1 MTKDSDNGSQLE
13 TYRREFPVV
22 DSYIYL
28 DNAGVAPVPLRVGT
42 AVAEF
47 LREASS
53 LGFAGYSRWME
64 RVERVRGLSARL
76 VGAGSD
82 EIAFVKNTSH
92 GISIVAGGLDW
103 KDGDNVLVF
112 EKDFPTNIYP
122 WLALERKG
130 VSVRYIPLGG
140 DGRISI
146 KDVERLTDSRT
157 KLISMSTVQS
167 LNGFM
172 MDPEELRRFCS
183 ERGVL
188 LFLDAIQS
196 LGAVPMDVDKYG
208 ADFLSADGHKWL
220 LAPEGTGIFY
230 CRKERAKELYP
241 NLVGWKSVVHEAE
254 FERIELTLKED
265 ALRFEEGSYNVM
277 GIIALGAA
285 LDLLFEAGMDRV
297 HSRILDLGDLVI
309 GEADRRGFE
318 VRTPREREKRGGIVS
333 FAGPFDPKKV
343 KASLMTR
350 RMVVNERGGALRM
363 APHFYNSE
371 EEILLAFKEIDSL
384 TGRA

>member
-1 MTKDSDNGSQLE
+1 MTKDSDNDIRLE
-13 TYRREFPVV
+13 KYRREFPVT

-47 LREASS
+47 LKEASS
-53 LGFAGYSRWME
+53 LGFAGYAKWME
-64 RVERVRGLSARL
+64 SVERVRGLSARL
-76 VGAGSD
+76 VGAERD

-103 KDGDNVLVF
+103 KSGDNVLVF

-130 VSVRYIPLGG
+130 VSMRYIPLGG

-146 KDVERLTDSRT
+146 KDIERLTDSRT

-172 MDPEELRRFCS
+172 MDPEELREFCS
-183 ERGVL
+183 ERGIL

-196 LGAVPMDVDKYG
+196 LGAVPMDVDRYG
-208 ADFLSADGHKWL
+208 ADFLSADGHKWM

-254 FERIELTLKED
+254 FERVELTLKED

-285 LDLLFEAGMDRV
+285 LGLLFEAGMGRV

-318 VRTPREREKRGGIVS
+318 VRTPRERDMRGGIVS

-343 KASLMTR
+343 KASLMAR

-371 EEILLAFKEIDSL
+371 DEIFQVFEEIDGL
-384 TGRA
+384 TGQA

>member
-1 MTKDSDNGSQLE
+1 MTKDSETAAPLE
-13 TYRREFPVV
+13 RYRREFPVT
-22 DSYIYL
+22 DSYVYL
-28 DNAGVAPVPLRVGT
+28 DHAGVAPVPLRVGE

-47 LREASS
+47 LREASEM
-53 LGFAGYSRWME
+53 GFAGYSRWME
-64 RVERVRGLSARL
+64 RVERVRRLSAGL
-76 VGAGSD
+76 VGAEID

-103 KDGDNVLVF
+103 KSGDNVLVF

-130 VSVRYIPLGG
+130 VSVRYIPPGG

-146 KDVERLTDSRT
+146 KDIEKLTDSRT
-157 KLISMSTVQS
+157 RLISMSTVQA

-172 MDPEELRRFCS
+172 MDPEELRELCS
-183 ERGVL
+183 GRGVL

-196 LGAVPMDVDKYG
+196 LGAVPMDVDRYG

-230 CRKERAKELYP
+230 CRKGRAKELYP
-241 NLVGWKSVVHEAE
+241 NLIGWKSVVHEAE

-277 GIIALGAA
+277 GIIALGAS
-285 LDLLFEAGMDRV
+285 LDLLFEAGIERV
-297 HSRILDLGDLVI
+297 RSRILALGDLI
-309 GEADRRGFE
+309 INEADRRGFQ
-318 VRTPREREKRGGIVS
+318 VKTPRERESRGGIVS
-333 FAGPFDPKKV
+333 FAGPFDPKKM
-343 KASLMTR
+343 KASLMSR
-350 RMVVNERGGALRM
+350 RMVVNERGGALRL
-363 APHFYNSE
+363 APHFYNTE
-371 EEILLAFKEIDSL
+371 EEVLRLFSEIDGLAS
-384 TGRA
+384 RA

>member
-1 MTKDSDNGSQLE
+1 MTKDSEIAAPLE
-13 TYRREFPVV
+13 RYRSEFPVT
-22 DSYIYL
+22 DSYVYL
-28 DNAGVAPVPLRVGT
+28 DHAGVAPVPLRVGE

-47 LREASS
+47 LREASEM
-53 LGFAGYSRWME
+53 GFAGYSRWME
-64 RVERVRGLSARL
+64 RVERVRRLSAGL
-76 VGAGSD
+76 VGAEID

-103 KDGDNVLVF
+103 KSGDNVLVF

-146 KDVERLTDSRT
+146 KDIEKLSDSRT
-157 KLISMSTVQS
+157 RLISMSTVQA

-172 MDPEELRRFCS
+172 MDPEELRDLCS
-183 ERGVL
+183 GRGIL

-196 LGAVPMDVDKYG
+196 LGAVPMDVDRYG

-241 NLVGWKSVVHEAE
+241 NLIGWKSVVHEAE

-277 GIIALGAA
+277 GIIALGAS
-285 LDLLFEAGMDRV
+285 LDLLFEAGIERV
-297 HSRILDLGDLVI
+297 RSRILDLGDLI
-309 GEADRRGFE
+309 ISEADGRGFR
-318 VRTPREREKRGGIVS
+318 VKTPRERERRGGIVS
-333 FAGPFDPKKV
+333 FAGPFDPKKM
-343 KASLMTR
+343 KQSLMSR
-350 RMVVNERGGALRM
+350 RVVVNERGGALRL
-363 APHFYNSE
+363 APHFYNTE
-371 EEILLAFKEIDSL
+371 EEVLRLFEEIDGLAS
-384 TGRA
+384 RA

>member
-1 MTKDSDNGSQLE
+1 MTKDSVITAPLE
-13 TYRREFPVV
+13 AFRLEFPVT
-22 DSYIYL
+22 DSYVYL
-28 DNAGVAPVPLRVGT
+28 DHAGVAPVPLRVGE

-47 LREASS
+47 LKEASS
-53 LGFAGYSRWME
+53 MGFAGYSGWME
-64 RVERVRGLSARL
+64 RVERVRSLSARL
-76 VGAGSD
+76 VGAESD

-92 GISIVAGGLDW
+92 GISIVAGGFDW
-103 KDGDNVLVF
+103 KSGDNVLVF

-130 VSVRYIPLGG
+130 VSVRYIPPGR

-146 KDVERLTDSRT
+146 RDIEKLTDSRT
-157 KLISMSTVQS
+157 RLISMSTVQA

-172 MDPEELRRFCS
+172 MDPEELRELCS
-183 ERGVL
+183 RRGVL

-241 NLVGWKSVVHEAE
+241 NLIGWKSVVHEAE

-277 GIIALGAA
+277 GIIALGAS
-285 LDLLFEAGMDRV
+285 LDLLFEAGIEHV
-297 HSRILDLGDLVI
+297 NSRILGLGDLTI
-309 GEADRRGFE
+309 SEADKRGFE
-318 VRTPREREKRGGIVS
+318 MKTPREREKRGGIVS
-333 FAGPFDPKKV
+333 FAGPFDPKKM
-343 KASLMTR
+343 KESLMGR
-350 RMVVNERGGALRM
+350 RIVVNERGGALRL
-363 APHFYNSE
+363 APHFYNTE
-371 EEILLAFKEIDSL
+371 EEVLRLFEEIDDLAS
-384 TGRA
+384 RV

>member
-1 MTKDSDNGSQLE
+1 MTKDSETAAPLE
-13 TYRREFPVV
+13 RYRREFPVT
-22 DSYIYL
+22 DSYVYL
-28 DNAGVAPVPLRVGT
+28 DHAGVAPVSLRVGE

-47 LREASS
+47 LREASEM
-53 LGFAGYSRWME
+53 GFAGYSRWME
-64 RVERVRGLSARL
+64 RVERVRRLSAGL
-76 VGAGSD
+76 VGAEID

-103 KDGDNVLVF
+103 KSGDNVLVF

-130 VSVRYIPLGG
+130 VSVRYIPPGG

-146 KDVERLTDSRT
+146 KDIERLSDSRT
-157 KLISMSTVQS
+157 RLISMSTVQA

-172 MDPEELRRFCS
+172 MDPEELREFCS
-183 ERGVL
+183 ARGVL

-196 LGAVPMDVDKYG
+196 LGAVPMDVERYG

-241 NLVGWKSVVHEAE
+241 NLIGWKSVVHEAE

-277 GIIALGAA
+277 GIIALGAS
-285 LDLLFEAGMDRV
+285 LDLLFEAGIERV
-297 HSRILDLGDLVI
+297 RSRILGLGDLI
-309 GEADRRGFE
+309 ISEADRRGFQ
-318 VRTPREREKRGGIVS
+318 VKTPRERERRGGIVS
-333 FAGPFDPKKV
+333 FAGPFDPKKM
-343 KASLMTR
+343 KASLMSR
-350 RMVVNERGGALRM
+350 RIVVNERGGALRL
-363 APHFYNSE
+363 APHFYNTE
-371 EEILLAFKEIDSL
+371 EEVLRLFSEIDGLAS
-384 TGRA
+384 RV

>member
-1 MTKDSDNGSQLE
+1 MTKDSDKDTWIE
-13 TYRREFPVV
+13 KYRREFPVT

-28 DNAGVAPVPLRVGT
+28 DNAGVAPVSLRVGA

-47 LREASS
+47 LKEASS
-53 LGFAGYSRWME
+53 LGFAGYAKWME
-64 RVERVRGLSARL
+64 SVERVRGLSARL
-76 VGAGSD
+76 VGAEND

-103 KDGDNVLVF
+103 KSGDNVIVF

-130 VSVRYIPLGG
+130 VSVRYVQLGG

-146 KDVERLTDSRT
+146 KDIEKLTDART
-157 KLISMSTVQS
+157 RLISMSSVQS

-172 MDPEELRRFCS
+172 MDPGELKELCGG
-183 ERGVL
+183 RGIL

-196 LGAVPMDVDKYG
+196 LGAVPMDVGRYG
-208 ADFLSADGHKWL
+208 ADFLSADGHKWM

-241 NLVGWKSVVHEAE
+241 NLLGWKSVVHEAE
-254 FERIELTLKED
+254 FERVELTLKED

-309 GEADRRGFE
+309 AEADRRGFE
-318 VRTPREREKRGGIVS
+318 VRTPREREMRGGIVS
-333 FAGPFDPKKV
+333 FDGPFDPKKV
-343 KASLMTR
+343 KASLMAR

-371 EEILLAFKEIDSL
+371 DEILQAFEEIDSL

>member
-1 MTKDSDNGSQLE
+1 MTKDSEIAAPLE
-13 TYRREFPVV
+13 RYRSEFPVT
-22 DSYIYL
+22 DSYVYL
-28 DNAGVAPVPLRVGT
+28 DHAGVAPVPLRVGE
-42 AVAEF
+42 AVAEL
-47 LREASS
+47 LREASEM
-53 LGFAGYSRWME
+53 GFAGYSRWME
-64 RVERVRGLSARL
+64 RVERVRRLSAGL
-76 VGAGSD
+76 VGAEID

-103 KDGDNVLVF
+103 KSGDNVLVF

-146 KDVERLTDSRT
+146 KDIEKLTDSRT
-157 KLISMSTVQS
+157 RLISMSTVQA

-172 MDPEELRRFCS
+172 MDPEELRDLCS
-183 ERGVL
+183 GRGIL

-196 LGAVPMDVDKYG
+196 LGAVPMDVDRYG

-241 NLVGWKSVVHEAE
+241 NLIGWKSVVHEAE

-277 GIIALGAA
+277 GIIALGAS
-285 LDLLFEAGMDRV
+285 LDLLFEAGIERV
-297 HSRILDLGDLVI
+297 RSRILDLGDLI
-309 GEADRRGFE
+309 ISEADRRGFR
-318 VRTPREREKRGGIVS
+318 VKTPRERERRGGIVS
-333 FAGPFDPKKV
+333 FAGPFDPKKM
-343 KASLMTR
+343 KQSLMSR
-350 RMVVNERGGALRM
+350 RVVVNERGGALRL
-363 APHFYNSE
+363 APHFYNTE
-371 EEILLAFKEIDSL
+371 EEVLRLFEEIDGLAS
-384 TGRA
+384 RA

>member
-1 MTKDSDNGSQLE
+1 MAKDSENTPPLE
-13 TYRREFPVV
+13 IYRREFPVT

-28 DNAGVAPVPLRVGT
+28 DHAGVAPVPLRVGE

-47 LREASS
+47 LKEASS
-53 LGFAGYSRWME
+53 MGFVGYSQWME

-76 VGAGSD
+76 VGAESD

-103 KDGDNVLVF
+103 KSGDNVLVF

-130 VSVRYIPLGG
+130 VSVRYIPADGN
-140 DGRISI
+140 GRISI
-146 KDVERLTDSRT
+146 KDVEKLTDSRT
-157 KLISMSTVQS
+157 RLISMSSVQA

-172 MDPEELRRFCS
+172 MDPEELREYCLG
-183 ERGVL
+183 RGVL

-196 LGAVPMDVDKYG
+196 LGAVPMDVDRYG

-241 NLVGWKSVVHEAE
+241 NLIGWKSVVHEAE

-277 GIIALGAA
+277 GIIALGAS
-285 LDLLFEAGMDRV
+285 LDLLFEAGIERV
-297 HSRILDLGDLVI
+297 RSRVLDLGDLVI
-309 GEADRRGFE
+309 SEADRRGYQ
-318 VRTPREREKRGGIVS
+318 VRTPRERGSRGGIVS
-333 FAGPFDPKKV
+333 FAGPFDPKTMKQ
-343 KASLMTR
+343 ALMSR
-350 RMVVNERGGALRM
+350 RVVVNERGGALRL
-363 APHFYNSE
+363 APHFYNTD
-371 EEILLAFKEIDSL
+371 EEILRLFSEIDGLPSS
-384 TGRA
+384 A

>member
-146 KDVERLTDSRT
+146 KDIERLTDSRT

>member
-1 MTKDSDNGSQLE
+1 MTKYSDNDTGLE
-13 TYRREFPVV
+13 KYRREFPVT

-28 DNAGVAPVPLRVGT
+28 DNAGVAPVSLRVGA

-47 LREASS
+47 LKEASS
-53 LGFAGYSRWME
+53 LGFAGYAKWME

-103 KDGDNVLVF
+103 KDGDNVVVF

-146 KDVERLTDSRT
+146 KDIERLTDSRT
-157 KLISMSTVQS
+157 RLISISTVQA

-172 MDPEELRRFCS
+172 MDPGELKDFCS
-183 ERGVL
+183 RRGVL

-196 LGAVPMDVDKYG
+196 LGAVPMEVDKYG
-208 ADFLSADGHKWL
+208 ADFLSADGHKWM

-230 CRKERAKELYP
+230 CRKERAGEIYP
-241 NLVGWKSVVHEAE
+241 SLIGWKSVVHEAE
-254 FERIELTLKED
+254 FERVELTLKED

-285 LDLLFEAGMDRV
+285 LDLLFEAGIERV

-309 GEADRRGFE
+309 AEADRRGFE
-318 VRTPREREKRGGIVS
+318 VRSPRERDMRGGIVS

-343 KASLMTR
+343 KAGLMTR
-350 RMVVNERGGALRM
+350 RIVVNERGGALRM
-363 APHFYNSE
+363 APHFYNTE
-371 EEILLAFKEIDSL
+371 EEILRAFEGIDGLA
-384 TGRA
+384 GRS

>member
-1 MTKDSDNGSQLE
+1 MTKDSEIAAPLE
-13 TYRREFPVV
+13 RYRSEFPVT
-22 DSYIYL
+22 DSYVYL
-28 DNAGVAPVPLRVGT
+28 DHAGVAPVPLRVGE
-42 AVAEF
+42 AVAEL
-47 LREASS
+47 LREASEM
-53 LGFAGYSRWME
+53 GFAGYSRWME
-64 RVERVRGLSARL
+64 RVERVRRLSAGL
-76 VGAGSD
+76 VGAEID

-103 KDGDNVLVF
+103 KSGDNVLVF

-146 KDVERLTDSRT
+146 KDIEKLTDSRT
-157 KLISMSTVQS
+157 RLISMSTVQA

-172 MDPEELRRFCS
+172 MDPEELRDLCS
-183 ERGVL
+183 GRGIL

-196 LGAVPMDVDKYG
+196 LGAVPMDVDRYG

-241 NLVGWKSVVHEAE
+241 NLIGWKSVVHEAE

-277 GIIALGAA
+277 GIIALGAS
-285 LDLLFEAGMDRV
+285 LDLLFEAGIERV
-297 HSRILDLGDLVI
+297 RSRILDLGDLI
-309 GEADRRGFE
+309 ISEADRRGFR
-318 VRTPREREKRGGIVS
+318 VKTPRERERRGGIVS
-333 FAGPFDPKKV
+333 FAGPFDPKKM
-343 KASLMTR
+343 KASLMSR
-350 RMVVNERGGALRM
+350 RVVVNERGGALRL
-363 APHFYNSE
+363 APHFYNTE
-371 EEILLAFKEIDSL
+371 EEVLRLFEEIDGLAS
-384 TGRA
+384 RA

>member
-1 MTKDSDNGSQLE
+1 MAKDSENAPPLE
-13 TYRREFPVV
+13 IYRREFPVT

-28 DNAGVAPVPLRVGT
+28 DHAGVAPVPLRVGE

-47 LREASS
+47 LNEASS
-53 LGFAGYSRWME
+53 MGFAGYSRWME

-76 VGAGSD
+76 VGAESD

-103 KDGDNVLVF
+103 KSGDNVLVF

-130 VSVRYIPLGG
+130 VSVRYILPGE

-146 KDVERLTDSRT
+146 KDIERLTDSRT
-157 KLISMSTVQS
+157 RLLSMSTVQA

-172 MDPEELRRFCS
+172 MDPEELREYCRAK
-183 ERGVL
+183 GVL

-230 CRKERAKELYP
+230 CRRERAKELYP
-241 NLVGWKSVVHEAE
+241 NLIGWKSVVHEAE

-277 GIIALGAA
+277 GIIALGAS
-285 LDLLFEAGMDRV
+285 LDLLFEAGIERV
-297 HSRILDLGDLVI
+297 HSRILDLGDLI
-309 GEADRRGFE
+309 ISEADRRGFK
-318 VRTPREREKRGGIVS
+318 VRTPRERQSRGGIVS
-333 FAGPFDPKKV
+333 FTGPFDPKMMKQT
-343 KASLMTR
+343 LMSR
-350 RMVVNERGGALRM
+350 RMIVNERGGALRL
-363 APHFYNSE
+363 APHFYNTQ
-371 EEILLAFKEIDSL
+371 EEILKAFKEIDHLS
-384 TGRA
+384 GGA

>member
-1 MTKDSDNGSQLE
+1 MTKGSDNDAGLE
-13 TYRREFPVV
+13 KYRREFPVT
-22 DSYIYL
+22 DSYVYL

-47 LREASS
+47 LKEASS
-53 LGFAGYSRWME
+53 LGFAGYAKWME
-64 RVERVRGLSARL
+64 SVERVRGLSARL
-76 VGAGSD
+76 TGAERD

-103 KDGDNVLVF
+103 KDGDNVIIF

-146 KDVERLTDSRT
+146 KNIERLADSRT
-157 KLISMSTVQS
+157 RLISMSTVQS

-172 MDPEELRRFCS
+172 MDSGELGDLCSRR
-183 ERGVL
+183 GIL

-196 LGAVPMDVDKYG
+196 LGAAPMEVDKYG
-208 ADFLSADGHKWL
+208 ADFLSADGHKWM

-230 CRKERAKELYP
+230 CRKGRARELYP

-254 FERIELTLKED
+254 FERVELALKED

-285 LDLLFEAGMDRV
+285 LDLLFEAGIERV

-318 VRTPREREKRGGIVS
+318 VRTPRERGMRGGIVS
-333 FAGPFDPKKV
+333 FAGPFDPKRV
-343 KASLMTR
+343 KAGLMSR
-350 RMVVNERGGALRM
+350 RIVVNERGGALRM
-363 APHFYNSE
+363 APHFYNTE
-371 EEILLAFKEIDSL
+371 DEILRAFEEIDSL
-384 TGRA
+384 AGRS

>member
-1 MTKDSDNGSQLE
+1 MTKDSDKDTWLE
-13 TYRREFPVV
+13 KYRREFPVI

-42 AVAEF
+42 AVVEF

-172 MDPEELRRFCS
+172 MDPEELRELCS

-318 VRTPREREKRGGIVS
+318 VRTPRDREKRGGIVS

>member
-1 MTKDSDNGSQLE
+1 MAKDSENVPSLE
-13 TYRREFPVV
+13 IYRREFPVT

-28 DNAGVAPVPLRVGT
+28 DHAGVAPVPLRAGE

-47 LREASS
+47 LKEASS
-53 LGFAGYSRWME
+53 MGFAGYSGWME
-64 RVERVRGLSARL
+64 KVERVRGLSARL
-76 VGAGSD
+76 VGAESD

-103 KDGDNVLVF
+103 KSGDNVLVF

-130 VSVRYIPLGG
+130 ISVRYIPADGN
-140 DGRISI
+140 GRISI
-146 KDVERLTDSRT
+146 KDVEKLTDSRT
-157 KLISMSTVQS
+157 RLISMSSVQA

-172 MDPEELRRFCS
+172 MDPEELREYCRR
-183 ERGVL
+183 RGVL

-241 NLVGWKSVVHEAE
+241 NLIGWKSVVHEAE

-277 GIIALGAA
+277 GIIALGAS
-285 LDLLFEAGMDRV
+285 LDLLFEAGIERV
-297 HSRILDLGDLVI
+297 RSPILDLGDLVI
-309 GEADRRGFE
+309 SEADRRGFQ
-318 VRTPREREKRGGIVS
+318 VRTPREREMRGGIVS
-333 FAGPFDPKKV
+333 FSGPFDPKKM
-343 KASLMTR
+343 KQSLMSR
-350 RMVVNERGGALRM
+350 RIVVNERGGALRL
-363 APHFYNSE
+363 APHFYNTE
-371 EEILLAFKEIDSL
+371 EEILHVFKEIDSL
-384 TGRA
+384 IARA